1 MASQSKIAEAEDP
14 IDKVGRCNVGAIK
27 KAARRISLLY
37 DKALAPTGL
46 KSTQYG
52 ILRELNSRGAAL
64 ATMREIAE
72 ALVMDRS
79 TLGQNL
85 RPLERDELV
94 TILTDPTDRR
104 NRLIA
109 LTKRGLSKLNEAEGY
124 WRSAQDHFEGVF
136 GKKEAA
142 ELRTALSAIAHNSKL
157 GQRG

>member
-1 MASQSKIAEAEDP
+1 MASQTKIVEAENP
-14 IDKVGRCNVGAIK
+14 IHKVGRCNVGAIK

-85 RPLERDELV
+85 RPLEREELV

-142 ELRTALSAIAHNSKL
+142 ELRTALSAIAHSPKL
-157 GQRG
+157 GERG